1 MAGVSLRAAQAGGEA
16 LRMLPLAELAG
27 PPPSPPPSQPAVGA
41 AINLALMRSSAVT
54 VPVRHQPLQ
63 QINHDCVGLCG
74 IRCARR
80 NPCHGCAGTQASAAI
95 TNRIGNFRKCLVTRH
110 ILSHL
115 ILGKFD

>member
-16 LRMLPLAELAG
+16 LRVLPLAELAG

-54 VPVRHQPLQ
+54 VPVRHQLIIDQ
-63 QINHDCVGLCG
+63 HDCVGLCG

-80 NPCHGCAGTQASAAI
+80 NPCRGCAAGTGIAAAKSQSYWE
-95 TNRIGNFRKCLVTRH
+95 F
-110 ILSHL
+110 
-115 ILGKFD
+115 